1 MSPIGMETVSA
12 RLATFYSSAPK
23 GRRISNTKATTQ
35 ITWPHDR
42 PSPEELAHAG
52 FYFKPTPLSPDNVA
66 CFLCERAL
74 DGWEEDDDPVTE
86 HLRHSSECGW
96 AIMMD
101 IVRRFS
107 NPAEI
112 EDPTNA
118 RIVEARRATFASMWP
133 HDGKRGWVCKT
144 EKMVEAGWYFCAH
157 EESEDFVSC
166 AYCNLSLDGWEPKD
180 DPFDEHYRRSEDCS
194 FFHFAL
200 KKPANPTR
208 GKKTRSSKASRLST
222 QSVATTVS
230 EAPEADFD
238 DEMDHST
245 LSSSTN
251 RASKTARKTTKS
263 KGKKTKSKKGDPVEV
278 SSQADME
285 SNNGDVPETSRPK
298 RTTRGRKRNSDAMN
312 EGEDTQNE
320 RGDAVESAPPAK
332 RRATR
337 SENTVADR
345 TASPDVE
352 SAESAVA
359 DDQPM
364 HVEEK
369 LPRKPRKL
377 KRASST
383 TRKPSKAS
391 KASLRSRIPD
401 DDEIDAQLEAD
412 LAADFEADAR
422 AVSDHEQVDEPP
434 AKKRHASA
442 VSIATAQAPA
452 PMVINTSDLEEE
464 PNTHT
469 QKAQRKRNVSNK
481 KLVTKKNS
489 SVHSEQEPAN
499 PDIDE
504 AESVKPTPGAETI
517 RGDVEKT
524 GDNLETKDAVIPN
537 GQEDEPL
544 ENSQPKP
551 PRRKPGRPKGST
563 SNSKKSKQQPPSEI
577 GVPEEA
583 APIPPDLHTS
593 PIQNKPRTDAHSK
606 KLKKTST
613 SSRDKET
620 KLDPEIQNSTNVP
633 RKVAFRASG
642 NIETSSKR
650 NNARQRFNSP
660 GMFERASD
668 RIVQVSHNPISPN
681 ARMHESTPSPSP
693 QSSDAENRPPSTRP
707 SNTRPTSSS
716 ASKPHTAFVLPLATS
731 TPATSPSKI
740 HAHSG
745 QLMTSHPW
753 SPVDPEEIFLSDS
766 MSKENVNINDILHA
780 VKGDLTSPEKKM
792 TVEEWIMWNAK
803 NGETKLRNE
812 CERLVGIFEREG
824 GKAMMALEGIECTE

>member
-1 MSPIGMETVSA
+1 MIAIGMETVAA

-23 GRRISNTKATTQ
+23 GKRTSNTKATTH
-35 ITWPHDR
+35 ISWPHDR

-52 FYFKPTPLSPDNVA
+52 FYFKPTPLSPDNAA

-101 IVRRFS
+101 IVRRSS

-118 RIVEARRATFASMWP
+118 RIAEARRATFASMWP

-144 EKMVEAGWYFCAH
+144 EKMVEAGWYYCAH

-180 DPFDEHYRRSEDCS
+180 DPFEEHYRRSSDCS

-200 KKPANPTR
+200 NNPAKPTR

-245 LSSSTN
+245 LSNSTN
-251 RASKTARKTTKS
+251 RTSKTTRKTTKS
-263 KGKKTKSKKGDPVEV
+263 KGKKAKSKKGDPVEV
-278 SSQADME
+278 SSQVDIE

-298 RTTRGRKRNSDAMN
+298 RTTRGRKRNSEAMN
-312 EGEDTQNE
+312 GDDVQNE
-320 RGDAVESAPPAK
+320 KGDVVGSAPPAK
-332 RRATR
+332 RRAAR
-337 SENTVADR
+337 SENTAANR
-345 TASPDVE
+345 A
-352 SAESAVA
+352 AELALA
-359 DDQPM
+359 DDQPV
-364 HVEEK
+364 HVEEQP
-369 LPRKPRKL
+369 PRKPQKS

-383 TRKPSKAS
+383 TRKQSTAS

-412 LAADFEADAR
+412 LAADIEADAR
-422 AVSDHEQVDEPP
+422 AVSEQYQAHELPARTRYVSTVSVANAQPP
-434 AKKRHASA
+434 AP
-442 VSIATAQAPA
+442 T
-452 PMVINTSDLEEE
+452 VISTSDLEEE

-469 QKAQRKRNVSNK
+469 QKAQRKRNVGKK
-481 KLVTKKNS
+481 KLASKKSS
-489 SVHSEQEPAN
+489 SVHSEQEPAKVA
-499 PDIDE
+499 IDE
-504 AESVKPTPGAETI
+504 AESVKPNPGAEI
-517 RGDVEKT
+517 IDGGVDEKM
-524 GDNLETKDAVIPN
+524 GNNLEMKDAVIPK

-544 ENSQPKP
+544 GNSQPKP

-563 SNSKKSKQQPPSEI
+563 GNSKKSKQQPPNEI

-583 APIPPDLHTS
+583 APTPSDLHTS
-593 PIQNKPRTDAHSK
+593 PIQNKIRTAAHSK
-606 KLKKTST
+606 ELKMTST
-613 SSRDKET
+613 SSSDKET
-620 KLDPEIQNSTNVP
+620 KVDPEIQKSTNLP

-642 NIETSSKR
+642 NIDTSSKW
-650 NNARQRFNSP
+650 NGARQRLNSP

-668 RIVQVSHNPISPN
+668 RIVQASHNPISPN
-681 ARMHESTPSPSP
+681 ARVHESTPSPSP
-693 QSSDAENRPPSTRP
+693 QSSDAENRPPSSRP

-716 ASKPHTAFVLPLATS
+716 ASKPHTAFVVPLATS

-753 SPVDPEEIFLSDS
+753 SPVDPEEIFLPDS

-780 VKGDLTSPEKKM
+780 VKGDLTSLEKNM

-803 NGETKLRNE
+803 NGETKLRSE

>member
-1 MSPIGMETVSA
+1 MIAIGMESVAA
-12 RLATFYSSAPK
+12 RLATFHSAPK
-23 GRRISNTKATTQ
+23 GRRISNTKATTH
-35 ITWPHDR
+35 ISWPHDR

-52 FYFKPTPLSPDNVA
+52 FYFRPTPLSPDNAA

-101 IVRRFS
+101 IVRQSS

-112 EDPTNA
+112 EDPTNT

-144 EKMVEAGWYFCAH
+144 EKMVEAGWYYCAH
-157 EESEDFVSC
+157 EESDDFVSC

-180 DPFDEHYRRSEDCS
+180 DPFDEHYRRSSDCS

-200 KKPANPTR
+200 NKPAKPTR

-230 EAPEADFD
+230 ETPEADFDD

-245 LSSSTN
+245 LSNSTS
-251 RASKTARKTTKS
+251 RTSKTTRKTTKS

-278 SSQADME
+278 SSQADIE

-312 EGEDTQNE
+312 EGDDVQNGG
-320 RGDAVESAPPAK
+320 GDVIGSAPPAK

-337 SENTVADR
+337 SENTAANR
-345 TASPDVE
+345 A
-352 SAESAVA
+352 AELALA

-364 HVEEK
+364 HVDEQP
-369 LPRKPRKL
+369 PRKPRKS

-383 TRKPSKAS
+383 TRKPSTAS
-391 KASLRSRIPD
+391 KASLRSKIPD

-412 LAADFEADAR
+412 LAADIEADAR
-422 AVSDHEQVDEPP
+422 TVSEQEQADELP
-434 AKKRHASA
+434 ARTRH
-442 VSIATAQAPA
+442 VSTVSVATAQPPA
-452 PMVINTSDLEEE
+452 PIVINTSDLEEE
-464 PNTHT
+464 PT
-469 QKAQRKRNVSNK
+469 QKAQRKRNVGKK
-481 KLVTKKNS
+481 KLAAKKNS

-504 AESVKPTPGAETI
+504 AESVKPNPGAEII
-517 RGDVEKT
+517 RGGVEEKT
-524 GDNLETKDAVIPN
+524 GDKLETKDAVIPK

-544 ENSQPKP
+544 GSSQPKP
-551 PRRKPGRPKGST
+551 PRRKPGRPKGSAG
-563 SNSKKSKQQPPSEI
+563 NSKKSKRQLPSEI
-577 GVPEEA
+577 GVPEA
-583 APIPPDLHTS
+583 APTSSNLHTS
-593 PIQNKPRTDAHSK
+593 PIQNKTRTDAHSK
-606 KLKKTST
+606 ELKMTST

-620 KLDPEIQNSTNVP
+620 KVDLEIQKSTNVP

-642 NIETSSKR
+642 NIDTSSKR
-650 NNARQRFNSP
+650 NSARQRLNSP
-660 GMFERASD
+660 GMFERAPD
-668 RIVQVSHNPISPN
+668 RIVQASHNPISPN
-681 ARMHESTPSPSP
+681 ARVHESTPSPSP
-693 QSSDAENRPPSTRP
+693 QSSDAENRPPSSRP
-707 SNTRPTSSS
+707 SNTRPSSSS
-716 ASKPHTAFVLPLATS
+716 ASKPQRAFVVPLATS

-803 NGETKLRNE
+803 NGETKLRSE